1 MLAAYRPQDFRVTI
15 GASVRLV
22 MDVGNWNASLF
33 VNTPGQS
40 GDSRSPHYR
49 DLAPLWAKGE
59 YAPLL
64 YSDGAVSGATEAVI
78 QLVPEPRD

>member
-1 MLAAYRPQDFRVTI
+1 VAYRPQDFRVTI

-22 MDVGNWNASLF
+22 MDVGNWDASLF
-33 VNTPGQS
+33 VNAPGQS
-40 GDSRSPHYR
+40 GDSRSPHYH

-64 YSDGAVSGATEAVI
+64 YSDDAVSAATEAVI
-78 QLVPEPRD
+78 QLFPEPKD